1 MERIL
6 DNKYTLGCALVL
18 EKYGLKCDAATEFG
32 EKKEGTE
39 KVIIKQHTLIALKK
53 VDLKIP

>member
-39 KVIIKQHTLIALKK
+39 KVIIKQHTLIA
-53 VDLKIP
+53 